1 MYEYVGILAGIR
13 NLDAPHLPSLPL
25 TATDP
30 HLDSQS
36 PTPCKTESCVDLRA
50 SVSTSSVSSVGS
62 TTESNGLIMPVGWSI
77 VNSSEA
83 GADAAIIP
91 IASEV
96 STLESESPDGQS
108 TLAVIVLE
116 SDEESSNSSDPV
128 NNSAV
133 TIRSAHSS
141 DIFYTDEVY
150 DKAFAAYIEEEDSS
164 AGKVDTAV
172 STADVLLE

>member
-1 MYEYVGILAGIR
+1 MHEYVGIFAGIR

-25 TATDP
+25 TSTDSD
-30 HLDSQS
+30 LDSQS
-36 PTPCKTESCVDLRA
+36 PTPCKEEACVDLHA

-62 TTESNGLIMPVGWSI
+62 TTESNGLIMPVGRSI

-96 STLESESPDGQS
+96 STLESEAPDGQS

-116 SDEESSNSSDPV
+116 SDGESSNSSDLV

-133 TIRSAHSS
+133 TIRSTHSS
-141 DIFYTDEVY
+141 DIFYSDEVY
-150 DKAFAAYIEEEDSS
+150 DRAFAAYIEEEDSNV
-164 AGKVDTAV
+164 GKVDAAV
-172 STADVLLE
+172 STANVLPG

>member
-1 MYEYVGILAGIR
+1 MHEYVGIFAGIR

-25 TATDP
+25 TSTDSD
-30 HLDSQS
+30 LDSQS
-36 PTPCKTESCVDLRA
+36 PTPCKEEACVDLHA

-62 TTESNGLIMPVGWSI
+62 TTESNGLIMPVGRSI

-83 GADAAIIP
+83 VIP

-96 STLESESPDGQS
+96 STLESEAPDGQS

-116 SDEESSNSSDPV
+116 SDGESSNLSDLV

-133 TIRSAHSS
+133 TIRSTHSS
-141 DIFYTDEVY
+141 DIFYSDEVY
-150 DKAFAAYIEEEDSS
+150 DRAFAAYIEEEDSNV
-164 AGKVDTAV
+164 GKVDAAV
-172 STADVLLE
+172 STANVLPG